1 VELRKFEREKKE
13 NQQHE
18 RKKVELEEN
27 SPVIEVLPL
36 DLSYS

>member
-1 VELRKFEREKKE
+1 MERENFEREKKE
-13 NQQHE
+13 NQQNE

-27 SPVIEVLPL
+27 STVIEVLPL